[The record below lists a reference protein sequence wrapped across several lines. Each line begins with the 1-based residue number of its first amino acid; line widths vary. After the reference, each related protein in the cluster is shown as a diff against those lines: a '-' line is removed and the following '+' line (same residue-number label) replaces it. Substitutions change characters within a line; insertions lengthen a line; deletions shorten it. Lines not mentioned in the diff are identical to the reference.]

1 MTDERSIWQPS
12 DAEDPRFTSID
23 CSSINYGCVAD
34 GYTMNGNP
42 DDVVQGLYI
51 VLNGSEVSI
60 TRLSFHDE
68 TDTDGEQIGA
78 IWSFDAADPNDK
90 PYGYE
95 TRANVTNKPVFAA
108 DAKITVTAQ
117 TSTSATISFPAA
129 TVTAP
134 AGFSDMVQGYRVVV
148 LDKTTGEVVS
158 EQIITTAY
166 HIDSNP
172 NRMQS
177 SYQATLSG
185 LTANTNYEIHV
196 YAVEFYQVESDPL
209 TLAIK
214 LS

>member
-1 MTDERSIWQPS
+1 MVVEGS
-12 DAEDPRFTSID
+12 DVT
-23 CSSINYGCVAD
+23 
-34 GYTMNGNP
+34 
-42 DDVVQGLYI
+42 
-51 VLNGSEVSI
+51 I
-60 TRLSFHDE
+60 TRLSFADPADE
-68 TDTDGEQIGA
+68 DGLVIGED
-78 IWSFDAADPNDK
+78 WSFDAADPNDK

-95 TRANVTNKPVFAA
+95 TRANVTNKPEFAA

-158 EQIITTAY
+158 QQIITTAY

-172 NRMQS
+172 NRMPS

-185 LTANTNYEIHV
+185 LLANTNYEIQV
-196 YAVEFYQVESDPL
+196 YAVEFYQVESEPL
-209 TLAIK
+209 TLTIK

>member
-1 MTDERSIWQPS
+1 M
-12 DAEDPRFTSID
+12 
-23 CSSINYGCVAD
+23 
-34 GYTMNGNP
+34 
-42 DDVVQGLYI
+42 VQGLYI

-185 LTANTNYEIHV
+185 LTANTNYEIQV